1 MSFGSSLDA
10 KEQIRQAIDIVEL
23 VGRYIQLRR
32 QGRNFVGLCPWHD
45 DSRPSLQVNPERQSF
60 KCWVCNLGG
69 DIFSFIMKMEG
80 IPFPEALNMLAE
92 QAGIQ
97 FKPERTTGSNIA
109 GGSSAGSKRLL
120 FQAMAWAE
128 QQYHECLVRL
138 PEGEPGRKYLAER
151 RIAAQ
156 SVEKFHLG
164 YSPEDWDWIIRRAKG
179 TPYNPKVLESI
190 GLLARSAEGGRA
202 FDRFRGRVLFSIRD
216 AQDRPV
222 GVGGRVLPGSSSQAK
237 YINSPETP
245 LFTKSKLLYGLDLAK
260 HAMRKTRTA
269 LVMEGYTDCIA
280 AHECGFADAV
290 AVLGTALGEEHI
302 RTLRHYVDRIVL
314 VLDGDEAGQRR
325 AREVLELFVAQQV
338 DLQIVTI
345 PDDLD
350 PCDFLHDHGAEAFRE
365 LIASR
370 AVDAL
375 DHAFLVHTAGID
387 LERDVHRASQA
398 LERLVAILAKA
409 PRLRA
414 DTSRDARFREEK
426 VLQRLAASFRI
437 PEADVRNRLT
447 ELRRAT
453 MRRPARGG
461 PDRAAEPPAPAVPI
475 DAFQRELLEIL
486 VRHPECLGAVRG
498 EISPEMLEH
507 GPCRRVYEMCCRL
520 ADMGQAA
527 DFSRLMLEFNDPNIQ
542 NLLVEVDDA
551 GLAKGA
557 ADPDAL
563 IKEWLKGFKNREAS
577 RRVPVEAGMLR
588 QRRLDEHEELDVLK
602 RILQQE
608 RARHGIADPMEG

>member
-97 FKPERTTGSNIA
+97 LKPERTTGSNIA
-109 GGSSAGSKRLL
+109 SGASAGSKRLL

-151 RIAAQ
+151 RIAAG
-156 SVEKFHLG
+156 SLEKFHLG

-222 GVGGRVLPGSSSQAK
+222 GVGGRVLPGSASQAK

-325 AREVLELFVAQQV
+325 AGEVLELFVAQQV

-375 DHAFLVHTAGID
+375 DHAFLVHTTGID

-398 LERLVAILAKA
+398 LERLVAILAKS

-437 PEADVRNRLT
+437 PEADVRKRLT
-447 ELRRAT
+447 ELRREA
-453 MRRPARGG
+453 MRRPARSG
-461 PDRAAEPPAPAVPI
+461 PERAAAPAAPAVTI

-498 EISPEMLEH
+498 EISPEMLDH
-507 GPCRRVYEMCCRL
+507 DPCRRVYETCCRL

-527 DFSRLMLEFNDPNIQ
+527 DFSRLMLEFSDPNVQ
-542 NLLVEVDDA
+542 NLLVEVDES
-551 GLAKGA
+551 GLAKGIG
-557 ADPDAL
+557 DPDAL

-608 RARHGIADPMEG
+608 RARHGIADPTEG